1 MNKLLLLC
9 LSLTLFSCTAFEKQ
23 FIDVDDTLVVK
34 GGQTKKEIL
43 DVLGKPTAVK
53 EGIVMEEG
61 DVFEIW
67 RYVTKEGKNEVQSLL
82 LPRKPPKQ
90 MDFEDWDKSDD
101 FYVMFK
107 NNLVIRWGDLTIDW
121 KDPNACC
128 G

>member
-121 KDPNACC
+121 KDPNA
-128 G
+128 

>member
-9 LSLTLFSCTAFEKQ
+9 FSLTLFSCTAFEKQ

-121 KDPNACC
+121 KDPNA
-128 G
+128 